1 MAEKRSPEG
10 KAAKI
15 RYNTR
20 FNKAAY
26 DRICVY
32 VPKGMRDVWKK
43 KAEARGQSVSQMCV
57 EAVEGLEEQK

>member
-15 RYNTR
+15 RYNSDY
-20 FNKAAY
+20 NKAAY

-43 KAEARGQSVSQMCV
+43 KAEDRGQSVSQMCV
-57 EAVEGLEEQK
+57 EAVESMKEE